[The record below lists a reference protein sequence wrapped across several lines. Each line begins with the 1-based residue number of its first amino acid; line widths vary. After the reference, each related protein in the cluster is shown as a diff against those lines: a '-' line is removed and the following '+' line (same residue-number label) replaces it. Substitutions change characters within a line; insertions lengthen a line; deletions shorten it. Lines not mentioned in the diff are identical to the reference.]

1 MSTLVVSL
9 VPETCKTLPTIGTL
23 EGSDSCVCPRM
34 HFEVALFGK
43 AFVTT
48 FDRAKK
54 LSFRS
59 NSMFIRF
66 VDPQPILSSESL

>member
-23 EGSDSCVCPRM
+23 KGSVSSMCPRM
-34 HFEVALFGK
+34 HFEVALFGE

-48 FDRAKK
+48 FDRAIE
-54 LSFRS
+54 F
-59 NSMFIRF
+59 
-66 VDPQPILSSESL
+66 SER